1 MKKRGLAALLLF
13 ISMFL
18 LAACSVP
25 FDEAQKEAQTAV
37 EETFKK
43 EPPKANKENDEI
55 KYYVPSG
62 VTVESEEPSNIL
74 LTGGGYE
81 YRLFYNPLE
90 SEKSRLV
97 YEVTQE
103 QRKYDVKKSFENQ
116 DRFGFLLIKKLDD
129 KESEIVV
136 GVGGVKVKSKVKT
149 KDLAKSAAKMMEIAC
164 SVQMK

>member
-1 MKKRGLAALLLF
+1 MKKRGLAALLLSF
-13 ISMFL
+13 PCFVG
-18 LAACSVP
+18 ACSVP
-25 FDEAQKEAQTAV
+25 FDEAQKRHKPPLRKLSERT
-37 EETFKK
+37 
-43 EPPKANKENDEI
+43 PKANKENDEI

-136 GVGGVKVKSKVKT
+136 GVGGVKVTSKVKT

>member
-1 MKKRGLAALLLF
+1 MKKHGLAALLLF
-13 ISMFL
+13 IIVLF

-25 FDEAQKEAQTAV
+25 FDEVQKEAQTAA

-43 EPPKANKENDEI
+43 EPSKANKENEQI

-62 VTVESEEPSNIL
+62 LTVESEETSNIIL
-74 LTGGGYE
+74 SGGGYE

-90 SEKSRLV
+90 NEKSRLV
-97 YEVTQE
+97 YQVTQE
-103 QRKYDVKKSFENQ
+103 QRKFDVKRSFE
-116 DRFGFLLIKKLDD
+116 DYDAFGFLLIKNLDD

-136 GVGGVKVKSKVKT
+136 GVGGVKVTSQVKT
-149 KDLAKSAAKMMEIAC
+149 KDLAEEAAKMMEIAR